1 MDVSHNVPTPKA
13 FEIKDLRT
21 AASQRPDDPGT
32 AGVRFPDTA
41 LQSSPYC
48 VSLR

>member
-1 MDVSHNVPTPKA
+1 MDVSHNVPTPDA
-13 FEIKDLRT
+13 FEIKDLRA

-41 LQSSPYC
+41 LQPSPYC